1 MRIDTNFHNLNA
13 KKKDVLTKKK
23 LDKDR
28 VMKLRIA
35 QEYLYF
41 LERKTGNIRPL
52 FKSELKDELSKF
64 GKINK
69 KTEEEILESGLDYL
83 KELLYPEL
91 YKGKYSE

>member
-1 MRIDTNFHNLNA
+1 MRIDTNFQNLNG
-13 KKKDVLTKKK
+13 KKKEDLTENK

-41 LERKTGNIRPL
+41 LERKTGNITPL
-52 FKSELKDELSKF
+52 FKSELKEELAKF

-69 KTEEEILESGLDYL
+69 KTEEEILKSGLDYL

-91 YKGKYSE
+91 YKGEYSE